1 MVNDTYQET
10 CTDTDEEL
18 IDVLIAISI
27 VSKQLAM
34 KLRNQSENVKEKIY
48 E

>member
-34 KLRNQSENVKEKIY
+34 KLRNQPNDVKE
-48 E
+48 